1 MQNDGTIAIV
11 DDNEAVRDS
20 LAALLQSAGHT
31 VKTFKSGQDFLA
43 ADLEIFGCAI
53 VDILMP
59 GLNGLEVLKHV
70 VSSEYALPIIIVTG
84 HGDIPLAVKA
94 LRAGAVDFIEKPYTD
109 KAILTS
115 IELALDIDG
124 GQARGQTS
132 ARHIKERASQLTE
145 RERQVFEHLVS
156 GLSNKG
162 IAAKLGISP
171 RTVEIH
177 RARVMQKIQAR
188 NLAELVRMA
197 VVSKLDLGIDSAP
210 L

>member
-1 MQNDGTIAIV
+1 MQNERTIAIV
-11 DDNEAVRDS
+11 DDNEAARDS
-20 LAALLQSAGHT
+20 LAALLRSAGHT

-43 ADLEIFGCAI
+43 ADLAIFGCAV

-59 GLNGLEVLKHV
+59 GLNGLEVLRHV
-70 VSSEYALPIIIVTG
+70 ASSEFALPIVIVTG

-109 KAILTS
+109 KTILAS
-115 IELALDIDG
+115 VQLAMDVEG
-124 GQARGQTS
+124 GKVQGETS
-132 ARHIKERASQLTE
+132 ARHIRERASQLTE
-145 RERQVFEHLVS
+145 RERQVFDHLVS

-177 RARVMQKIQAR
+177 RARVMQKIRAR

-197 VVSKLDLGIDSAP
+197 MASKLDLRTDLAP

>member
-1 MQNDGTIAIV
+1 MQHDSTIAVV

-20 LAALLQSAGHT
+20 LAALLRSAGHK

-43 ADLEIFGCAI
+43 ADFSTFGCAV

-59 GLNGLEVLKHV
+59 GPSGLEVLRHV
-70 VSSEYALPIIIVTG
+70 ASSEFALPIVIVTG

-109 KAILTS
+109 KAILAS
-115 IELALDIDG
+115 VELALDIEG
-124 GQARGQTS
+124 GKARGETS
-132 ARHIKERASQLTE
+132 ARQIRERASKLTE

-162 IAAKLGISP
+162 VAAKLGISP

-197 VVSKLDLGIDSAP
+197 VASKLDLGTGSEP